1 MKFRQSGCIF
11 KLYPT
16 ERSHHAKVA
25 GDLVRSVNAK
35 ELRIV
40 IAYEPVPAFLGE
52 PNLQRTIDSRM
63 NESQDV
69 LREAE
74 GMVGRV
80 AVEIQSELIEG
91 HIADAI
97 LEVAKTSNSN
107 LIVMG
112 SRGLGRLAGAV
123 LGSNSQKVVSEAP
136 CPVLLVK

>member
-1 MKFRQSGCIF
+1 MFDKILLAVDGS
-11 KLYPT
+11 
-16 ERSHHAKVA
+16 EHAAHAAKVA

-97 LEVAKTSNSN
+97 LEVAKTSNSD

-136 CPVLLVK
+136 CPVLIVK